1 MSMLRI
7 ASSRL
12 VFTAALAVTTLS
24 SAACGG
30 KGDASPPEPPAVP
43 GKAFPTPEAAAEALV
58 ASAEQFNVPALRE
71 ILGSEGEDIIAS
83 KDTVLDR
90 ANTIAWAKEA
100 RTKMRLERDSTG
112 KVVTVDVGAD
122 DWPLPMPIVADG
134 DQWRFDAGAG
144 RDEILRR
151 RVGRN
156 ELDAIQICRG
166 YVEAQKQYSL
176 VKHDGAIVNQYAQR
190 IISTPG
196 KQDGLAWRTKDG
208 KWAGPVS
215 EGIAEAVAD
224 GYTIKPAP
232 FHGYLF
238 KVLKGQGPAAPMGEM
253 DFVVEGAMIG
263 GFALVAA
270 PVDYAVT
277 GIQTFI
283 VSHNGIVYEKDFGD
297 DTPKAFEA
305 MVRYNPDSTWTVVP
319 EN

>member
-1 MSMLRI
+1 MP
-7 ASSRL
+7 SSRRL
-12 VFTAALAVTTLS
+12 FTTALAIAILGAT
-24 SAACGG
+24 ACG
-30 KGDASPPEPPAVP
+30 KDKAAAPEPPIVP

-58 ASAEQFNVPALRE
+58 AAAEQFNVPALRE

-83 KDTVLDR
+83 EDTVQDR
-90 ANTIAWAKEA
+90 TNAVAFAKEA
-100 RTKMRLERDSTG
+100 RTHLRLEHDSAGTS
-112 KVVTVDVGAD
+112 VTMNVGGD

-134 DQWRFDAGAG
+134 NQWRFDAAAG

-166 YVEAQKQYSL
+166 YVEAQKQYAL
-176 VKHDGAIVNQYAQR
+176 VRHDGAIVNQYAQR

-196 KQDGLAWRTKDG
+196 KHDGLAWSTKDG

-215 EGIAEAVAD
+215 EGIARALAD
-224 GYTIKPAP
+224 GYTSRTQP
-232 FHGYLF
+232 FHGYYF
-238 KVLKGQGPAAPMGEM
+238 KVLKGQGPAAPLGQI

-263 GFALVAA
+263 GFALAA
-270 PVDYAVT
+270 SPAEYAVT

-297 DTPKAFEA
+297 GTPEAFKA
-305 MVRYNPDSTWTVVP
+305 MDRYNPDSTWTVVP